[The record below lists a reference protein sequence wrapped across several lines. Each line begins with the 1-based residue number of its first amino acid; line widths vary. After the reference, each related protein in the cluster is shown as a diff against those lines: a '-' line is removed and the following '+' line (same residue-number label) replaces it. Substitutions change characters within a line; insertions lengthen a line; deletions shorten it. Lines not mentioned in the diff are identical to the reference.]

1 MEHDLPPDSDQEAS
15 QPSNTIITL
24 VVTADNHLG
33 YNAFAQQPRKNEEFQ
48 QRLRRAFQQA
58 TDFAVGQG
66 VDLFIQA
73 GDLFATANPSEQERS
88 FVAARLAQLRQAG
101 VRAFAVGGIHDTPS
115 ENAASTPARETG
127 GDKPQP
133 QRFPPDSP
141 ALAPQMSYA
150 RLGAL
155 HYFAPN
161 ASDIDP
167 VMVEIRGTRVGLC
180 GLGVSAGQQGDALA
194 SAHISGDIERA
205 DIPILI
211 MHAPIEGLSARH
223 TLLENRA
230 EVSRASIENQS
241 SFRVI
246 LAGYHHHY
254 HHMRLGKCELI
265 VAGATQQIDFHDA
278 NAMPAQPEQN
288 AALATEETA
297 PAHIPGF
304 VFIGLAPDGLRW
316 CRHIAVDA
324 LSLRQLTIQTAD
336 LWPADS
342 PARAP
347 NETILE
353 SLRPLCSA
361 ESLVQL
367 RLEGALT
374 REQYHQLNLNQIRR
388 YGEEQCFALTIDD
401 SGLELLAVDAEG
413 GSVERLSARE
423 ELIALADEWIAAAAD
438 APEQNALR
446 ATKEE
451 LLAAMDSR

>member
-1 MEHDLPPDSDQEAS
+1 
-15 QPSNTIITL
+15 
-24 VVTADNHLG
+24 
-33 YNAFAQQPRKNEEFQ
+33 
-48 QRLRRAFQQA
+48 
-58 TDFAVGQG
+58 
-66 VDLFIQA
+66 
-73 GDLFATANPSEQERS
+73 
-88 FVAARLAQLRQAG
+88 
-101 VRAFAVGGIHDTPS
+101 
-115 ENAASTPARETG
+115 
-127 GDKPQP
+127 
-133 QRFPPDSP
+133 
-141 ALAPQMSYA
+141 MSYA

-161 ASDIDP
+161 ASEIDP
-167 VMVEIRGTRVGLC
+167 VMVEIRGARVGLC
-180 GLGVSAGQQGDALA
+180 GLGVAADQQGDALA
-194 SAHISGDIERA
+194 SAHISSDIERA

-223 TLLENRA
+223 TPLENRV

-254 HHMRLGKCELI
+254 HHMRLGECELI

-278 NAMPAQPEQN
+278 NAIPAQSEQD
-288 AALATEETA
+288 AALDTEETA
-297 PAHIPGF
+297 PADTPGF
-304 VFIGLAPDGLRW
+304 VFIGLARDGLRW

-324 LSLRQLTIQTAD
+324 LSLRQLTIHTAD

-342 PARAP
+342 PAPAP
-347 NETILE
+347 TETILE

-367 RLEGALT
+367 HLEGALT

-413 GSVERLSARE
+413 GGIERLSARE
-423 ELIALADEWIAAAAD
+423 ELIALADEWIAAAD